1 MSYRGFMSPAAIAV
15 TGVTIFKIITDVEKR
30 EKVIKLITNKSWG
43 INLLLII
50 VFCYY
55 GLTNK
60 EETKDSEK
68 YKEAIR
74 TAILGV
80 IIAILAYLDLTIAP
94 FWIIFVSSYYMGIS
108 G

>member
-1 MSYRGFMSPAAIAV
+1 MSYRGFMNPAAVAV
-15 TGVTIFKIITDVEKR
+15 TGVTIFKIISDVEKR
-30 EKVIKLITNKSWG
+30 EKVLKLITSKSWG

-50 VFCYY
+50 VFAYY

-60 EETKDSEK
+60 EGTKDSEK
-68 YKEAIR
+68 YKDAIK
-74 TAILGV
+74 TGILGV

-94 FWIIFVSSYYMGIS
+94 FWIIFVSSYYIGIS